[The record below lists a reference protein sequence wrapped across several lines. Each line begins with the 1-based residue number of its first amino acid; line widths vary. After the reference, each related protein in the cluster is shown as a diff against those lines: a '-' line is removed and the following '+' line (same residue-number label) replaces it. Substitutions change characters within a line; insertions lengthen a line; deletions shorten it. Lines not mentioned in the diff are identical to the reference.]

1 MTTSPEQPLSP
12 TELNDKIKQLKQLM
26 QAGQIDTANQ
36 LCQSLLPAHP
46 RHTELMYM
54 SAVCA
59 RYSKQLPQ
67 ALELCQQLQLLAPE
81 FGRAYQEQGHILL
94 AMDEPKL
101 ALQAYRQAVKLN
113 PALTASWQRLAQ
125 LADNA
130 GLQGEVIH
138 AVAHL
143 EHYSTLPPIL
153 VSINSMLHEGKL
165 QKAEQ
170 LCRHYL
176 QSHPKDTEAMRLL
189 AQLGMRLNVLD
200 DAEFLLESALAF
212 EPDNRQLMFDHI
224 QVLHRRQK
232 FAQAHQASEK
242 LVSQYPNNPSFDTC
256 HANQCVAI
264 GRYDEALQLYD
275 KVIDQL
281 PDHADLYLIRGHALK
296 TVGRQDDAI
305 ASYQRAYQLKPAFGD
320 AFWSLANLKTYRFT
334 DDEIRWM
341 REQLQAESTPLQDK
355 YHLCFALGKGLEDR
369 KAYADAF
376 GYYHQGNTLKRQEL
390 RYESERIER
399 DFALQQ
405 QWITPELIADKGGKG
420 HPAADP
426 IFILGMPRAGSTL
439 IEQIIASH
447 SMVDGTLELPDIL
460 AMAHRLNGRRRLDE
474 APRYPQ
480 NLTELSENELK
491 QLGQEFLDNTR
502 VHRDSAPFFIDKMP
516 NNFRHIGLI
525 KLILPN
531 AKIIDAR
538 RNAMAC
544 CFSNFKQLFAEG
556 QEFTYGLEQVGRY
569 YSAYV
574 DLMDHWHNVFPGEI
588 LHVQYED
595 VVEDLET
602 QVCRILD
609 YLGLPFEESCVE
621 FHRTKRSVRTASSE
635 QVRQPIY
642 KQGVDQWVNFEPW
655 LDELTQHLSEKALPR
670 ES

>member
-1 MTTSPEQPLSP
+1 MTSSPEQPHS
-12 TELNDKIKQLKQLM
+12 TAELNDSIKQIKQQM
-26 QAGQIDTANQ
+26 QAGQIKAADE
-36 LCQSLLPAHP
+36 LCQQLLPLHP
-46 RHTELMYM
+46 KHTELVYM
-54 SAVCA
+54 NAVCA
-59 RYSKQLPQ
+59 RYSQQLSR
-67 ALELCQQLQLLAPE
+67 ALELCQQLQSLAPD
-81 FGRAYQEQGHILL
+81 FGRAFQEQGHILL
-94 AMDEPKL
+94 AMDKPEL

-125 LADNA
+125 LATQA
-130 GLQGEVIH
+130 GIQGEVTH

-143 EHYSTLPPIL
+143 EHYSALPPIL

-176 QSHPKDTEAMRLL
+176 QANPKDTEAMRLL

-200 DAEFLLESALAF
+200 DAEFLLESALEF
-212 EPDNRQLMFDHI
+212 EPDNRQLLFDHI

-232 FAQAHQASEK
+232 FAQAHKASEK
-242 LVSQYPNNPSFDTC
+242 LVSIYPNNPSFDTC

-264 GRYDEALQLYD
+264 GRYDQALELYD
-275 KVIDQL
+275 RVIAQL
-281 PDHADLYLIRGHALK
+281 PDNADLYLVRGHALK

-305 ASYQRAYQLKPAFGD
+305 ASYQKAYQLKPAFGD
-320 AFWSLANLKTYRFT
+320 AFWSLANLKTYKFS

-341 REQLQAESTPLQDK
+341 QEQLQADSTRLQDK

-369 KAYADAF
+369 KQFEEAF
-376 GYYHQGNTLKRQEL
+376 GYYHQGNELKRQEL

-399 DFALQQ
+399 DFGLQK
-405 QWITPELIADKGGKG
+405 QWITPELIADKGGRG
-420 HPAADP
+420 NPAPDP

-447 SMVDGTLELPDIL
+447 SKVDGTLELPDIL

-474 APRYPQ
+474 APRYPE
-480 NLTELSENELK
+480 NLTDLSDSELK

-502 VHRDSAPFFIDKMP
+502 VHRGSAPFFIDKMP

-525 KLILPN
+525 KLILPK

-538 RNAMAC
+538 RAAMAC

-569 YSAYV
+569 YSGYV
-574 DLMDHWHNVFPGEI
+574 ELMDHWHSVFPGEI

-595 VVEDLET
+595 VVDDLET
-602 QVCRILD
+602 QVRRILD
-609 YLGLPFEESCVE
+609 YLELPFEESCVE

-655 LDELTQHLSEKALPR
+655 LDELTQHLSDKALPK
-670 ES
+670 EQ